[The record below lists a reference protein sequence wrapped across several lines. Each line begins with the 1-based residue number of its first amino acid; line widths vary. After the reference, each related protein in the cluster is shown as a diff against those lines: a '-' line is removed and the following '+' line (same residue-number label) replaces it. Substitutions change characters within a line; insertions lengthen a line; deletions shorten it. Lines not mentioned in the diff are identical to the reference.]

1 MDYSSDRSIMCCR
14 FDTHRNVWAACGLT
28 LFQTLHNDSQQH
40 STTCNSKRNMYHP
53 TIWELCAGQQ
63 CRVCTGLNIIVTWYA
78 CGLFRGMTLWAISC
92 LPVTK
97 SFPKIHL
104 EIKWNTTF
112 WVVPAEN
119 FWEQRN
125 IWKGNPILPEGIF
138 QTEIRVPVFQ
148 STLWYQFQA
157 SAVVFLVQMVNA
169 IPGLT
174 SPVKNF
180 AT

>member
-28 LFQTLHNDSQQH
+28 CFNFAKRLPTTLNNMQQQTQH
-40 STTCNSKRNMYHP
+40 VASNHMGVVCWP
-53 TIWELCAGQQ
+53 TMSRPFARGS
-63 CRVCTGLNIIVTWYA
+63 IVTWYA

-125 IWKGNPILPEGIF
+125 IWKGYPILPEGIF

-174 SPVKNF
+174 LPVKNF

>member
-1 MDYSSDRSIMCCR
+1 MSGLPVAWPVSNFAQRLPTTLNNMQQQTQHVPSNHMGVVCWPTMSRLHGAQYNSHMICMR
-14 FDTHRNVWAACGLT
+14 FISRNDFMGHK
-28 LFQTLHNDSQQH
+28 LF
-40 STTCNSKRNMYHP
+40 
-53 TIWELCAGQQ
+53 A
-63 CRVCTGLNIIVTWYA
+63 
-78 CGLFRGMTLWAISC
+78 
-92 LPVTK
+92 VTK

-174 SPVKNF
+174 LPVKNF